1 MNWAWIFSKEGFLL
15 IFSLLGG
22 LALFLFGMQT
32 MTAGLVGLAGQ
43 GMRSLIH
50 RATRN
55 RVTGLGLGSGLGFL
69 VQSSAATVM
78 LVGFVNAGL
87 ITLPQAVPVIFG
99 ANVGTTLSMQLISFK
114 ISEYSLFAIAV
125 GFLGSMLLRGEKKKA
140 GCKAFLGFGLLF
152 LGMSTMSDAVAP
164 YRDTLAPFLAVVDGT
179 HWRGALMGVGIAAG
193 ITAVIQSS
201 GATIGM
207 VFALIHAGAITSLP
221 GAYPIVIGAGIGT
234 CVTALLGSIGT
245 SIQARRT
252 AVSHLVFN
260 LFSVAVGLAISPWIY
275 KWMGAIPGDLVHQA
289 ANANMMRMVLSA
301 LLLLPVAGFY
311 AKGVVWITP
320 SKKAMPD
327 GSFLDDELL
336 THPEQAISACVREL
350 RRAAILTKRS
360 MLLHAELFRSVD
372 RKTVRAI
379 IRNEEV
385 VNEIKVEMES
395 YVKKLTRQRLSKR
408 QAVMIQ
414 HVNRCM
420 SNLERIGDHVD
431 RLREITVV
439 RLTGRQVLF
448 EEDLLAEW
456 FQLYGSALKV
466 LRLTIHS
473 LDPELKKFQKMARS
487 ILEARDDYMKSSLD
501 FRSHYNDRLAG
512 KEGTMSPEAGIYL
525 TKYVDALDRIVK
537 HSKTIA
543 LLEGHSEF
551 WIKRK
556 KLKRV
561 AGAAPEYAKPEL
573 VDVTDYLDRLQSE
586 NESI

>member
-1 MNWAWIFSKEGFLL
+1 MTWEWIFSKQGFFL

-43 GMRSLIH
+43 GMRKLIH

-55 RVTGLGLGSGLGFL
+55 RISGLGLGSGLGFL

-114 ISEYSLFAIAV
+114 ISEYSLFAISV
-125 GFLGSMLLRGEKKKA
+125 GFLGGMLLPGEKKKA

-152 LGMSTMSDAVAP
+152 LGMSTMSDAIAP
-164 YRDTLAPFLAVVDGT
+164 YRDTLSPFLAVVDGT
-179 HWRGALMGVGIAAG
+179 HWRGALIGVAIAAG

-207 VFALIHAGAITSLP
+207 VFALINAGAITSLP

-252 AVSHLVFN
+252 AVSHLGFN
-260 LFSVAVGLAISPWIY
+260 LISVAVGLGISPWIY
-275 KWMGAIPGDLVHQA
+275 KWIHLIPGDLVHQA
-289 ANANMMRMVLSA
+289 ANANMIRMILCA

-311 AKGVVWITP
+311 AKIIVWITP
-320 SKKAMPD
+320 SKKPLPE
-327 GSFLDDELL
+327 GSFLDDALIS
-336 THPEQAISACVREL
+336 HPEQAIVACVREL
-350 RRAAILTKRS
+350 RRAAVLIKKS

-379 IRNEEV
+379 VRNEEV
-385 VNEIKVEMES
+385 INEIKVEMES
-395 YVKKLTRQRLSKR
+395 YLKKLTAHRLSKR

-414 HVNRCM
+414 HVDRCM

-431 RLREITVV
+431 RLREITVR
-439 RLTGRQVLF
+439 RLSGKPVLF
-448 EEDLLAEW
+448 EEELLAEW
-456 FQLYGSALKV
+456 FTLYGSALKV
-466 LRLTIHS
+466 VRITINS
-473 LDPELKKFQKMARS
+473 LDPELKKFQKMAQM
-487 ILEARDDYMKSSLD
+487 ILEARDEYVKNSLD

-512 KEGTMSPEAGIYL
+512 KEGDMSPEAGIYL
-525 TKYVDALDRIVK
+525 TKYVDAMDRIVK

-551 WIKRK
+551 WIKHK
-556 KLKRV
+556 KLKR
-561 AGAAPEYAKPEL
+561 AADAAPQYAQPDL
-573 VDVTDYLDRLQSE
+573 VDVTDYLARLQSE
-586 NESI
+586 S